1 MNRSALTLLLLLSV
15 AAAGIADIAL
25 VDTNVDYT
33 KTMST
38 APSSAFLQAAG
49 PMQTLTDITVYNTN
63 VDYTKTPSAAPTAS
77 FLLAAGPSQ
86 YLTGITTYGTN
97 VDYEKQVAPTTS
109 CFLDAACVDTTVT
122 ILVPPDVTVSVDG
135 VPGATTTPGVHD
147 VLLTS
152 SQAGCSFGMN
162 FIDAVLSAPGD
173 VQTIGLTDLGSGAGK
188 TACKLEPQ
196 YGFAYDHVT
205 ISTLGGFSFDLEYG
219 DPILIFDDD
228 IPPGAVEDCT
238 NAIDDDGDTLIDC
251 ADPDCA
257 ADPACGGGGPG
268 GTTGGRVYSAA
279 AFDVVSILVFM
290 ALGAM
295 IAVFL
300 MRAEELRKKR

>member
-38 APSSAFLQAAG
+38 APSSAVLQAAG

-77 FLLAAGPSQ
+77 FLLAAGPPQ
-86 YLTGITTYGTN
+86 YLTDITTYGTN
-97 VDYEKQVAPTTS
+97 VNYEKQVAPTTS
-109 CFLDAACVDTTVT
+109 CFLDTACVDNTVT
-122 ILVPPDVTVSVDG
+122 LVVPPDVTVSVDG
-135 VPGATTTPGVHD
+135 VPGATTTPGVHN

-152 SQAGCSFGMN
+152 SQSGCTFGMN
-162 FIDAVLSAPGD
+162 FIAAVFSAPGD
-173 VQTIGLTDLGSGAGK
+173 IQTIGLTNLGSGSGK
-188 TACKLEPQ
+188 TACKLQPQ
-196 YGFAYDHVT
+196 NGFAYDHVT
-205 ISTLGGFSFDLEYG
+205 ITTPGGFSFDLDYG
-219 DPILIFDDD
+219 DPILVFDDD
-228 IPPGAVEDCT
+228 IPPGAVEICN

-268 GTTGGRVYSAA
+268 GTTSTRTYSAA
-279 AFDVVSILVFM
+279 AFDPVSILVFM
-290 ALGAM
+290 ALGAI

-300 MRAEELRKKR
+300 MQSKELRKKR